1 MNINETTTQE
11 QVSVQ
16 VETDVTTNSFQETI
30 KSLILGGAKK
40 LNNIRIKNV
49 NFTEKDNYTM
59 VSFTLSNPIRGYVSN
74 DNGNTYEE
82 GMTNIIFTS
91 LYAIVGTLKEDDE
104 LSWMA
109 NALLEHPTALNL
121 IFNGSTIDIIQQD
134 IPAGEEFINPFSTN
148 PNPDVQVYN
157 HNLIIN
163 HIIKFKLSK
172 VGLRMADRLADKLFG
187 F

>member
-1 MNINETTTQE
+1 METTQITTQE

-16 VETDVTTNSFQETI
+16 VETTATTNSYQDAI
-30 KSLILGGAKK
+30 KNLLLNGAKK

-49 NFTEKDNYTM
+49 NFNEKDNYTM
-59 VSFTLSNPIRGYVSN
+59 ISFTLSNPIRGYVSN
-74 DNGNTYEE
+74 DNGNSYEE
-82 GMTNIIFTS
+82 GMTNVIFTS

-109 NALLEHPTALNL
+109 NALLENPKALNL

-134 IPAGEEFINPFSTN
+134 IPAGEEFINPFSTRT
-148 PNPDVQVYN
+148 NPDVQVYD

-172 VGLRMADRLADKLFG
+172 VGLRMADKLADKLFG

>member
-1 MNINETTTQE
+1 MQTNEVTTVE
-11 QVSVQ
+11 QTVQ
-16 VETDVTTNSFQETI
+16 VDVTSNTYQDAI
-30 KSLILGGAKK
+30 KNLLLNGAKK
-40 LNNIRIKNV
+40 LTNIRIKNV
-49 NFTEKDNYTM
+49 NFSEKDNYTM

-74 DNGNTYEE
+74 DNGNSYEE
-82 GMTNIIFTS
+82 GMTNTIFTS
-91 LYAIVGTLKEDDE
+91 LYAIVGALKEDDE

-109 NALLEHPTALNL
+109 NALLENPKALNL

-134 IPAGEEFINPFSTN
+134 ISAGEEFVNPFSTRT
-148 PNPDVQVYN
+148 NPDVQVYD

-172 VGLRMADRLADKLFG
+172 VGLRMADKLADKLFG

>member
-1 MNINETTTQE
+1 METIDVATVE
-11 QVSVQ
+11 QRVQ
-16 VETDVTTNSFQETI
+16 VDVTGNTYQDAI
-30 KSLILGGAKK
+30 KNLLLNGAKK
-40 LNNIRIKNV
+40 LTNIRIKNV
-49 NFTEKDNYTM
+49 NFSEKDNYTM

-74 DNGNTYEE
+74 DNGVSYEE

-109 NALLEHPTALNL
+109 NALLENPKALNL

-134 IPAGEEFINPFSTN
+134 ITAGEEFVNPFSTKSD
-148 PNPDVQVYN
+148 PEVQVYD

-172 VGLRMADRLADKLFG
+172 VGLRMADKFADKLFG

>member
-1 MNINETTTQE
+1 MENNEVATVE
-11 QVSVQ
+11 QNVQ
-16 VETDVTTNSFQETI
+16 VDVTSNTYQNAI
-30 KSLILGGAKK
+30 KNLILNGAKK

-49 NFTEKDNYTM
+49 NFSEKDNYTM

-74 DNGNTYEE
+74 DNGNSYEE
-82 GMTNIIFTS
+82 GMTNTIFTS
-91 LYAIVGTLKEDDE
+91 LYAIVGALKEDDE

-109 NALLEHPTALNL
+109 NALLENPKALNL

-134 IPAGEEFINPFSTN
+134 IPAGEEFINPFSTRMD
-148 PNPDVQVYN
+148 PEVQVYD

-172 VGLRMADRLADKLFG
+172 VGLRMADKLADKLFG

>member
-1 MNINETTTQE
+1 MENNGVATVE
-11 QVSVQ
+11 QNVQ
-16 VETDVTTNSFQETI
+16 VDVTSNTYQDAI
-30 KSLILGGAKK
+30 KNLILNGAKK

-49 NFTEKDNYTM
+49 NFSEKDNYTM

-74 DNGNTYEE
+74 DNGNSYEE
-82 GMTNIIFTS
+82 GMTNTIFTS
-91 LYAIVGTLKEDDE
+91 LYAIVGALKEDDE

-109 NALLEHPTALNL
+109 NALLENPKALNL

-134 IPAGEEFINPFSTN
+134 IPAGEEFINPFSTRMD
-148 PNPDVQVYN
+148 PEVQVYD

-172 VGLRMADRLADKLFG
+172 VGLRMADKLADKLFG